1 MGEINSFLSK
11 TADIAAIRKAYK
23 IKDDE
28 FKRLNMKDGGQ
39 TDMTKAVVARVSSKG
54 ISI

>member
-11 TADIAAIRKAYK
+11 SVNIAAVRKAYK

-28 FKRLNMKDGGQ
+28 FKRLNIKDGCQ